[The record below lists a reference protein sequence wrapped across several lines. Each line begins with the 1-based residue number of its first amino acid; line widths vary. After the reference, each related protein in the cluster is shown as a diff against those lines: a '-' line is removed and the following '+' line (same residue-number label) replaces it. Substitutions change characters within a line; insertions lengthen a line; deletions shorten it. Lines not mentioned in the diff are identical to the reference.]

1 MVNVRVCVMSHEWI
15 FDVLADL
22 RAYADRNDLPEIA
35 AKTDELLGVARDE
48 IAGRALSQDGD
59 TPSGRM
65 N

>member
-1 MVNVRVCVMSHEWI
+1 MGHEWI

-22 RAYADRNDLPEIA
+22 RAYAEQNDLPDIA
-35 AKTDELLGVARDE
+35 RKTEELIAVARDE
-48 IAGRALSQDGD
+48 IAGHAPAGDGD

>member
-1 MVNVRVCVMSHEWI
+1 MSHEWI

-22 RAYADRNDLPEIA
+22 RVYAEKNGLHLLAE
-35 AKTDELLGVARDE
+35 KTDELLVVARSE
-48 IAGRALSQDGD
+48 VAGRPKREGED

>member
-1 MVNVRVCVMSHEWI
+1 MSHEWI

-22 RAYADRNDLPEIA
+22 RAYAEKNGLHGLAE
-35 AKTDELLGVARDE
+35 KTDELLAVARDE
-48 IAGRALSQDGD
+48 ISGRPRTDED